1 MIPQRPNLPQIPS
14 RIIDPL
20 QNLDIVG
27 DRWKYYLMQETGIIH
42 FLETQKDDR
51 SPINLT

>member
-1 MIPQRPNLPQIPS
+1 MSREADNIRKYQKPPQ
-14 RIIDPL
+14 
-20 QNLDIVG
+20 
-27 DRWKYYLMQETGIIH
+27 QETGIIH